1 MRASEWS
8 GTWHVAR
15 NDLRMWL
22 RDRGALFWS
31 FLGPVMFTVFFGFIF
46 RQPAGADRTVV
57 YVNDG
62 DTMPVVARAV
72 AVQLQDAGMD
82 VRLGPGTKE
91 NYEIRVPAGAA
102 DSLSAGHVPPLS
114 MASPNDNA
122 TPREHTIVA
131 EAVRAQLRMFLGLR
145 PEDIRADL
153 DSTTIRARVTMDQ
166 KVKMVKQELPS
177 TQPSTGFQHTVP
189 AYLVMFIFMNLFTY
203 GAAFLIEE
211 RRTGQLRRVAV
222 STTTSRQI
230 IVGKVVSRFLWTG
243 VQMVWMVV
251 LGVLFR
257 VSLGSHPEALLAVL
271 IVLAL
276 GTTALAILYATF
288 FKNGDKAA
296 GLGSLIV
303 MAMAALGGCW
313 WPLEIVP
320 DWMRRIAFALPT
332 GWGYDALNRIMALG
346 AGIPQV
352 ATHLLVLGG
361 ITAIALPLAIRRLQR
376 MT

>member
-8 GTWHVAR
+8 GAWHVAR

-22 RDRGALFWS
+22 RDKGALFWS

-46 RQPAGADRTVV
+46 RQPASTDRMVV
-57 YVNDG
+57 YVHDG
-62 DTMPVVARAV
+62 DSSPVVARAV
-72 AVQLQDAGMD
+72 AVQLQDADFD
-82 VRLGPGTKE
+82 VRTGTASRE
-91 NYEIRVPAGAA
+91 DYEIRVPAGAT
-102 DSLSAGHVPPLS
+102 DSLAAGHVPPLS

-122 TPREHTIVA
+122 TPREHAIVA
-131 EAVRAQLRMFLGLR
+131 EAVRAQLRTFLGLR

-153 DSTTIRARVTMDQ
+153 DSTTIRARVAMEPT
-166 KVKMVKQELPS
+166 VKMVKQELPS
-177 TQPSTGFQHTVP
+177 AQPSTGFQHTVP

-203 GAAFLIEE
+203 GASFLIEE
-211 RRTGQLRRVAV
+211 RRSGRLRRVAV

-230 IVGKVVSRFLWTG
+230 IIGKVVSRFLWSG
-243 VQMVWMVV
+243 LQMAWMVL
-251 LGVLFR
+251 LGLLFR

-271 IVLAL
+271 VMLAL

-361 ITAIALPLAIRRLQR
+361 ITAIALPIAIRRLQR

>member
-8 GTWHVAR
+8 GAWHVAR
-15 NDLRMWL
+15 NDLRLWV

-46 RQPAGADRTVV
+46 RQPGGPDRTVV
-57 YVNDG
+57 YVSDG
-62 DTMPVVARAV
+62 DTSPVVARAV

-82 VRLGPGTKE
+82 VRLGTGSRE
-91 NYEIRVPAGAA
+91 NYEIRVPAGAT
-102 DSLSAGHVPPLS
+102 DSLAAGHVPPLS
-114 MASPNDNA
+114 LASPNEAA
-122 TPREHTIVA
+122 TPREHAVVA

-153 DSTTIRARVTMDQ
+153 DSTTIRARIAMEPTVS
-166 KVKMVKQELPS
+166 MVKQALPLAP
-177 TQPSTGFQHTVP
+177 QSTGFQHTVP

-211 RRTGQLRRVAV
+211 RRAGRLRRVAV
-222 STTTSRQI
+222 STTTSGQI
-230 IVGKVVSRFLWTG
+230 IVGKLVSRFLWSG
-243 VQMVWMVV
+243 LQMAWMVL

-257 VSLGSHPEALLAVL
+257 ISLGAHPEALLAVL
-271 IVLAL
+271 VMLAL
-276 GTTALAILYATF
+276 STTALAIFYATL

-296 GLGSLIV
+296 GLGSLLV

-332 GWGYDALNRIMALG
+332 GWGYDGLNRIMALD
-346 AGIPQV
+346 ATIPQV
-352 ATHLLVLGG
+352 ATHLFVLGG
-361 ITAIALPLAIRRLQR
+361 ITAIALPIAVRRLQR